1 MYRPDRI
8 FDSHIHLS
16 TAGTSRLRQQAM
28 AQLDEALV
36 KAYHKRW
43 RESLA
48 SRQEQGPEREAPE
61 AEAAAARWKSE
72 LEAAGI
78 ERAVFFT
85 SVEAPDELARFVSAD
100 PARFVGYATL
110 DPTEAG
116 SAGRLEAQVAE
127 HGIKGLKLYPM
138 ARHFHVDAAECH
150 PVYEVC
156 EAAGLPVII
165 HFGLSIN
172 ATHDLTFGNPL
183 ALSGLALRF
192 PRLKWIVPHFGTGF
206 FRELL
211 LLAAQYPNVYVDT
224 SSSNNWVRYSPY
236 PLTVKDL
243 FQRTYE
249 TVGSKR
255 ILFGTDSSFFPR
267 GYRRNILEEQLRI
280 CSELGL
286 SRDEMDDIFFRNI
299 EQILSL

>member
-1 MYRPDRI
+1 
-8 FDSHIHLS
+8 
-16 TAGTSRLRQQAM
+16 
-28 AQLDEALV
+28 
-36 KAYHKRW
+36 
-43 RESLA
+43 
-48 SRQEQGPEREAPE
+48 
-61 AEAAAARWKSE
+61 
-72 LEAAGI
+72 
-78 ERAVFFT
+78 
-85 SVEAPDELARFVSAD
+85 
-100 PARFVGYATL
+100 
-110 DPTEAG
+110 
-116 SAGRLEAQVAE
+116 
-127 HGIKGLKLYPM
+127 
-138 ARHFHVDAAECH
+138 
-150 PVYEVC
+150 
-156 EAAGLPVII
+156 VII

-172 ATHDLTFGNPL
+172 VTHDLSFGNPL

-224 SSSNNWVRYSPY
+224 SSSNNWIRHSPY

-255 ILFGTDSSFFPR
+255 IVFGSDSSFFPR
-267 GYRRNILEEQLRI
+267 GYRTNILEEQLRI

-286 SRDEMDDIFFRNI
+286 SRDETDDIFFRNI